1 MKKGIILTGLTFVAS
16 IAGVVGLQGAAYA
29 DTVYVT
35 DPESIQLCQDIT
47 PATST
52 DSAQY
57 TFTRQDSNMNGNIT
71 SFSLT
76 GDGACQ
82 TINLSNLY
90 FNDSTPKES
99 VVRVTTSGINNYS
112 TLGSEYFD
120 LYFAVEHTVDGNDNI
135 TGDIAHL
142 TYIKDS
148 GGNKVSDLLFAYDQ
162 GASPSHIVLTK
173 TVAGKGGDTNA
184 SFNFTVNVNGTSG
197 TNYRITNVTTGRGS
211 TCAAQTDCSVSLK
224 HGETVTI
231 GQATNG
237 TEQID
242 AGTTFTITEEDND
255 YQTYINGSLSSTKS
269 TGQRTISSD
278 VANNTFAY
286 VNKKSSPVGT
296 GVVLNVLPYILLA
309 FVATGAVV
317 FYAKSARK

>member
-29 DTVYVT
+29 DAVYVT
-35 DPESIQLCQDIT
+35 EPSSVQLCQDIT
-47 PATST
+47 PAAST
-52 DSAQY
+52 GTAQY
-57 TFTRQDSNMNGNIT
+57 TFTRQDSNMYGNLN
-71 SFSLT
+71 SVSLT

-82 TINLSNLY
+82 AINLTNLY
-90 FNDSTPKES
+90 FGDSTPKES
-99 VVRVTTSGINNYS
+99 IVRVTSSGISNYS
-112 TLGSEYFD
+112 QLGSSYYD
-120 LYFAVEHTVDGNDNI
+120 LYFVVEHTVDANDNI
-135 TGDIAHL
+135 TGDIARL
-142 TYIKDS
+142 AYIKDAND
-148 GGNKVSDLLFAYDQ
+148 NKVSDLLFAYDQ
-162 GASPSHIVLTK
+162 GAAPSHIVLTK

-184 SFNFTVNVNGTSG
+184 SFDFTVNINGDSAASYRV
-197 TNYRITNVTTGRGS
+197 TNTTTGRGS
-211 TCAAQTDCSVSLK
+211 TCAAQTNCVVTLK

-231 GQATNG
+231 GLATNG

-242 AGTTFTITEEDND
+242 VGTTFTITEADND
-255 YQTYINGSLSSTKS
+255 YQTYINGSSSNNKS
-269 TGQRTISSD
+269 TGQRAISSS